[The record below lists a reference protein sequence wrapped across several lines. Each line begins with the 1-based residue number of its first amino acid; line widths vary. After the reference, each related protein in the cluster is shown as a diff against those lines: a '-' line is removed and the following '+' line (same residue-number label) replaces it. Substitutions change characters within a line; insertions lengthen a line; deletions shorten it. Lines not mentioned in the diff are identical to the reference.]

1 MSIMKIS
8 AFFILAAA
16 GAVVGLAPLCAQ
28 SGGAAGAT
36 GDPINAYFNLMDFAC
51 SQAWNRTVVTPA
63 PDRQRVASI
72 LMQNWNQ
79 MDAASQAQIM
89 ALPRAWTDLQ
99 QSWKTMSEAER
110 NKKRTEWRDQILLPN
125 NFFAPPAQIQRFT
138 AQGNLLG
145 FEYPAAWTGGWQ
157 VIQGTPFLFVG
168 PGGDQASWD
177 KVLNT
182 QTSPSGAL
190 FALVTLNAQ
199 MRQMNYVQGARYLV
213 QVLMPGAAGNFQEVQ
228 VTPIGQ
234 AGAFITL
241 RGRFP
246 GESEERF
253 YWIGLTAFGSDQI
266 FAGRMGGRIS
276 QAMDLLPGF
285 HHMLSTLQL
294 HPPQAT
300 SGGGGSGAWE
310 VAWSKVST
318 AVVANIWK

>member
-8 AFFILAAA
+8 TVFLI
-16 GAVVGLAPLCAQ
+16 AVALGLAPLFGQ
-28 SGGAAGAT
+28 TIGAAD
-36 GDPINAYFNLMDFAC
+36 DPIEAYFNLMDFAC
-51 SQAWNRTVVTPA
+51 SQAWSRAVVTPA
-63 PDRQRVASI
+63 QDRQRVSSI

-79 MDAASQAQIM
+79 MDARSQAQVM

-99 QSWKTMSEAER
+99 QSWKTMGEAER
-110 NKKRTEWRDQILLPN
+110 NKKRAEWRDQILLPN

-145 FEYPAAWTGGWQ
+145 FEYPAMWTGGWQ
-157 VIQGTPFLFVG
+157 VIQETPFLFVG

-182 QTSPSGAL
+182 QTSPAGAL
-190 FALVTLNAQ
+190 FALVTLDAQ
-199 MRQMNYVQGARYLV
+199 MRQMSFVQGARYLV
-213 QVLMPGAAGNFQEVQ
+213 QLLMPGAAGSFREVQ

-234 AGAFITL
+234 AGAIITL
-241 RGRFP
+241 RGKFP

-253 YWIGLTAFGSDQI
+253 YWIGITAFGSDQI
-266 FAGRMGGRIS
+266 FAGRLGGRID

-294 HPPQAT
+294 HPPQAAGS
-300 SGGGGSGAWE
+300 SGSAMGSWE
-310 VAWSKVST
+310 LAWSKVST
-318 AVVANIWK
+318 AAVANIWK